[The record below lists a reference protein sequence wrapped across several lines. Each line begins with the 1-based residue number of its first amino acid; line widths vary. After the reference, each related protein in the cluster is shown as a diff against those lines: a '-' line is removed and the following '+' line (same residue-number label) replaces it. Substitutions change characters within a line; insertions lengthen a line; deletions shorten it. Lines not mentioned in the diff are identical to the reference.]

1 MKVKLVKGSFNFSPE
16 DFEKVFSVAYMY
28 VFYQAH
34 TQETV
39 LAFGVLFEGNILN
52 CDLEDLIFI
61 DNELEK
67 DWKIRVV
74 NKDDD
79 DYSGYRLIIG
89 PEEVIPDGNLNEI
102 LLKDTPI
109 GNPLINKILDKYVHL
124 SFPPKERPEDDI

>member
-16 DFEKVFSVAYMY
+16 DFEKVFSVAYLY
-28 VFYQAH
+28 LLYDGSFG
-34 TQETV
+34 
-39 LAFGVLFEGNILN
+39 FGVLDEGNILN
-52 CDLEDLIFI
+52 CGAEHLIFI

-74 NKDDD
+74 NKDDT

-89 PEEVIPDGNLNEI
+89 PEEVIPAGNLTEI
-102 LLKDTPI
+102 ILKDTPI